1 MTNADLHAAIRGNP
15 LGTRADAAH
24 LLLDLNAPLRPCFSP
39 GRAQVR
45 LGLDS
50 AHFDRKAEWFE
61 GRWAG
66 LGRPTEDETA
76 RRAGDTHVTA
86 PDIAAGGKART
97 TVPPDGETA
106 CAGVADRAARRNRR
120 RLAIRFAPVIRKP
133 WPPEDAPPAS
143 PAAID
148 GD

>member
-15 LGTRADAAH
+15 LGTRADAAR

-61 GRWAG
+61 GYARPLWG
-66 LGRPTEDETA
+66 L
-76 RRAGDTHVTA
+76 A
-86 PDIAAGGKART
+86 PFAAGGGDF
-97 TVPPDGETA
+97 DGWSLF
-106 CAGVADRAARRNRR
+106 R
-120 RLAIRFAPVIRKP
+120 
-133 WPPEDAPPAS
+133 
-143 PAAID
+143 
-148 GD
+148 